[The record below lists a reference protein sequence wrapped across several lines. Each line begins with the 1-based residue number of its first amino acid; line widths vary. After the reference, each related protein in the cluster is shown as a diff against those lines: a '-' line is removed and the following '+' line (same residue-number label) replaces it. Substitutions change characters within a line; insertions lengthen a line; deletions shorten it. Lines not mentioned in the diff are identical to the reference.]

1 MLIKKDI
8 AGFVEVP
15 SLKYAKLNKDWRK
28 QLFLLNIAKNAFSL
42 LGNNKNYAVKI
53 DYLL

>member
-1 MLIKKDI
+1 M
-8 AGFVEVP
+8 P
-15 SLKYAKLNKDWRK
+15 NLKYAKLNKDWRK

-42 LGNNKNYAVKI
+42 LGNHKNYPINI